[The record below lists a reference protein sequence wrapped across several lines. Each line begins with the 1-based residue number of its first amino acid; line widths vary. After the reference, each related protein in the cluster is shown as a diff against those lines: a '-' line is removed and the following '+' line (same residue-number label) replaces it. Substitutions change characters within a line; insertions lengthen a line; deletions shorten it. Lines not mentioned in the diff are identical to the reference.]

1 MRRQQQA
8 LVTIETHEAGE
19 EGSRLAAIEEADH
32 ERTRSGRPPLKT
44 ETEFH
49 RKAAARGL
57 ICR

>member
-1 MRRQQQA
+1 MRRQQHA
-8 LVTIETHEAGE
+8 LLAIETHDAGD

-32 ERTRSGRPPLKT
+32 DRTRSGRPPLKT

-57 ICR
+57 ISR